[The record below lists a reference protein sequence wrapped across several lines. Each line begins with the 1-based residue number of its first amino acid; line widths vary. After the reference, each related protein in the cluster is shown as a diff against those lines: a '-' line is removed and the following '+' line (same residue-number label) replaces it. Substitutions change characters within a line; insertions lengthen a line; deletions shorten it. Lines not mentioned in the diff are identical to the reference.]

1 LIPARRARPGAR
13 VAPGGRRARQGQ
25 DGAAPVWLFDLDNT
39 LHDAS
44 VSAFR
49 RINGAMTDYI
59 ERELAV
65 DRSEADRL
73 RGHYW
78 ARYGATMLGLIR
90 HHGVRAPHFLHDT
103 HRLPGLEAQLRAH
116 PHDLAAL
123 ARLPGRRYILTNAPQ
138 AYAERV
144 LAALGM
150 RRLFDGV
157 IAIEQMRMFGHWRPK
172 PDARMFRAL
181 CVKLG
186 VKPSRC
192 VLVEDTL
199 EHQKAARAVGLHTV
213 WMQRWLVRAGI
224 AHGPE
229 AGLSLRRKPA
239 FVCDRIRA
247 LPALHRVRL
256 RPFHRPRSTLR

>member
-1 LIPARRARPGAR
+1 MRTGRP
-13 VAPGGRRARQGQ
+13 
-25 DGAAPVWLFDLDNT
+25 APVWLFDLDHT
-39 LHDAS
+39 LHDAAP
-44 VSAFR
+44 AFR
-49 RINGAMTDYI
+49 GINAAMTEFI
-59 ERELAV
+59 VRELAV
-65 DRSEADRL
+65 DRAEADRL

-103 HRLPGLEAQLRAH
+103 HRLPGLESQLRAH

-123 ARLPGRRYILTNAPQ
+123 ARLPGRRYVLTNSPQ

-144 LAALGM
+144 LDALGM

-186 VKPSRC
+186 VPPSRC

-199 EHQKAARAVGLHTV
+199 VHQKSARAVGLHTV
-213 WMQRWLVRAGI
+213 WMQRWLGRSAQ
-224 AHGPE
+224 AQGPE
-229 AGLSLRRKPA
+229 AGLALRRKPVY
-239 FVCDRIRA
+239 VCDRIRA
-247 LPALHRVRL
+247 LPDLHRVRL
-256 RPFHRPRSTLR
+256 RPLHRPRSSQR

>member
-1 LIPARRARPGAR
+1 MAF
-13 VAPGGRRARQGQ
+13 GGTSATRGR
-25 DGAAPVWLFDLDNT
+25 DGSAPVWLFDLDDT
-39 LHDAS
+39 LHDAG

-49 RINGAMTDYI
+49 GINVAMTDYI

-65 DRSEADRL
+65 DRAEADRL

-103 HRLPGLEAQLRAH
+103 HRLPGLEQRLRAH

-123 ARLPGRRYILTNAPQ
+123 ARLPGRRLILTNAPR

-144 LAALGM
+144 LDALGM
-150 RRLFDGV
+150 RRLFHGIV
-157 IAIEQMRMFGHWRPK
+157 AIEQMRMFGHWRPK

-181 CVKLG
+181 CTKLR
-186 VKPSRC
+186 VRPSRC

-199 EHQKAARAVGLHTV
+199 AHQKSARAVGLHTV
-213 WMQRWLVRAGI
+213 WMQRWLLSRGS

-229 AGLSLRRKPA
+229 AGLELRRKPA

-247 LPALHRVRL
+247 LPDLL
-256 RPFHRPRSTLR
+256 RIRQRPSQRPRPIPR

>member
-1 LIPARRARPGAR
+1 MKPS
-13 VAPGGRRARQGQ
+13 RQ
-25 DGAAPVWLFDLDNT
+25 APVWLFDLDHT
-39 LHDAS
+39 LHDAGP
-44 VSAFR
+44 AFR
-49 RINGAMTDYI
+49 GINAAMTAYI

-103 HRLPGLEAQLRAH
+103 HRLPGLEAQLRTH
-116 PHDLAAL
+116 PHDRAAI

-181 CVKLG
+181 CVKLR
-186 VKPSRC
+186 VRPSRC

-199 EHQKAARAVGLHTV
+199 VHQKSARAVGLHTV
-213 WMQRWLVRAGI
+213 WMQRWLGHSARAQ
-224 AHGPE
+224 GPE

-256 RPFHRPRSTLR
+256 GPSHRPRSPQR

>member
-1 LIPARRARPGAR
+1 MTTASR
-13 VAPGGRRARQGQ
+13 GRRTRGE
-25 DGAAPVWLFDLDNT
+25 PVWLFDLDHT
-39 LHDAS
+39 LHDAGP
-44 VSAFR
+44 AFR
-49 RINGAMTDYI
+49 GINAAMTAFI

-65 DRSEADRL
+65 DRAEADRL
-73 RGHYW
+73 RGQYW

-103 HRLPGLEAQLRAH
+103 HRLPGLESQLRAH

-123 ARLPGRRYILTNAPQ
+123 ARLPGRRYVLTNSPQ

-144 LAALGM
+144 LGALGM

-181 CVKLG
+181 CVKLR
-186 VKPSRC
+186 VPPSRC

-199 EHQKAARAVGLHTV
+199 VHQKSARAVGLHTV
-213 WMQRWLVRAGI
+213 WMQRWLHPRGSG

-229 AGLSLRRKPA
+229 AGLELRRKPPY
-239 FVCDRIRA
+239 VCDRIRA
-247 LPALHRVRL
+247 LPALHRVRT
-256 RPFHRPRSTLR
+256 SVSET